1 MIVFEK
7 EIMIL
12 KKIRKEAVFSQEFR
26 YSCGNAAC
34 NKNKNRE
41 LSQ

>member
-12 KKIRKEAVFSQEFR
+12 KKIRKEAVFSQEFG
-26 YSCGNAAC
+26 YSCVNTAC